1 MDFKKFHII
10 ATLLILLFSKIV
22 NAQVDSYYEDEYLYP
37 INDKSLEG
45 QKQFV
50 EELLDLSGYIIKKI
64 IVYQKLPENAKVF
77 QVKLESSE
85 RGGFI
90 FVRWDK
96 KKQENYVDNKLIDSG
111 IYYNLKA
118 AKEIMRKQTEQ
129 ASFGVDE
136 VAIQAQDQEKISKS
150 DLEKFREEFD
160 LKEKEKEVKKIN
172 LENKKVRKRKKEKQ
186 LTCLFI
192 ILIKLNKS
200 F

>member
-1 MDFKKFHII
+1 MDFKKFHVI
-10 ATLLILLFSKIV
+10 AILMILLFSKTV
-22 NAQVDSYYEDEYLYP
+22 NAQIDSYYEDEYLYP

-136 VAIQAQDQEKISKS
+136 VAIQAQDQEKISKN

-172 LENKKVRKRKKEKQ
+172 IENKKVRNRKKK
-186 LTCLFI
+186 
-192 ILIKLNKS
+192 NN
-200 F
+200 

>member
-1 MDFKKFHII
+1 MDFKKFHVI
-10 ATLLILLFSKIV
+10 ATLLILLFSKTV
-22 NAQVDSYYEDEYLYP
+22 NAQIDSYYEDEYLYP

-136 VAIQAQDQEKISKS
+136 VAIQAQDQEKISKN

-172 LENKKVRKRKKEKQ
+172 IENKKVRKRKKK
-186 LTCLFI
+186 
-192 ILIKLNKS
+192 NN
-200 F
+200 